1 VEVAPEVVA
10 QNLPQ
15 ASSRL
20 VVREADL
27 SALPLAAIAPELRV
41 DRAQQV
47 RRQAARPQAGALGF
61 FADRLEDLGLVVE
74 AAAGERQ
81 AQLREVPLRTDRADL
96 QGGLEDVRQQGPQ
109 SEGLAEVVLVEDHR
123 RHAAAAGGLAAGAQP
138 PELLL
143 ALRGRQ

>member
-1 VEVAPEVVA
+1 EIGEVRRRPRAQGCRQLVEQRHRRRAVAVQDVEVAPEVVA

-96 QGGLEDVRQQGPQ
+96 QGGLEDVR
-109 SEGLAEVVLVEDHR
+109 
-123 RHAAAAGGLAAGAQP
+123 
-138 PELLL
+138 
-143 ALRGRQ
+143 